1 MTSEQTPL
9 DVSNLQLVYK
19 KHYFHVHQTHIFN
32 ILNEIILH
40 MSFFCIQ
47 KNKRVS
53 CFMKNMKIK
62 QTSLQVVNF
71 EVKKLLDEVLHLIGS
86 HCNKRY
92 LLDSFKFYESI
103 KICLQQ

>member
-40 MSFFCIQ
+40 ISFLI
-47 KNKRVS
+47 KRV
-53 CFMKNMKIK
+53 KGLVI
-62 QTSLQVVNF
+62 L
-71 EVKKLLDEVLHLIGS
+71 
-86 HCNKRY
+86 
-92 LLDSFKFYESI
+92 
-103 KICLQQ
+103 

>member
-19 KHYFHVHQTHIFN
+19 KHYFHVHQTHVFN

-40 MSFFCIQ
+40 MSFFNQ
-47 KNKRVS
+47 KSKRVS
-53 CFMKNMKIK
+53 YFMKNMKIK
-62 QTSLQVVNF
+62 LTSLQIVNF